1 MKKSTNARSSRC
13 SGPLGLQEKLDGIFP
28 RIVMNG
34 NIVEVENAV
43 SIREYYPEGELQILR
58 IM

>member
-1 MKKSTNARSSRC
+1 
-13 SGPLGLQEKLDGIFP
+13 
-28 RIVMNG
+28 MNG